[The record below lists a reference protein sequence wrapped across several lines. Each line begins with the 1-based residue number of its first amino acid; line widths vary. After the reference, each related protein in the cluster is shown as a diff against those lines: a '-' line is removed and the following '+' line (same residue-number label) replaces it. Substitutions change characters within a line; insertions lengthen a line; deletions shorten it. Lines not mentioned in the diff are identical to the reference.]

1 MNIGLSL
8 EAKDTQRQ
16 HLEVIGSVAT
26 DTTGLAGRP
35 GPMVEAAATTTQT
48 AHVLVAPHA
57 KHDRHLRMGT
67 DRSHIRLSSDGPTP
81 LTHTTGRLT
90 PW

>member
-35 GPMVEAAATTTQT
+35 GPMVEAATTTQT
-48 AHVLVAPHA
+48 AHVLVVPHA
-57 KHDRHLRMGT
+57 KQPA
-67 DRSHIRLSSDGPTP
+67 SSNGN
-81 LTHTTGRLT
+81 G
-90 PW
+90 